1 MNFFSVFVKVDDFE
15 QEKRTTRL
23 TVDGQFEDFNQVHL
37 GESDLEF
44 GNDEEEINDN
54 EVIKMKP
61 PTGRVVA
68 TTASSQVWSP
78 PPRISQWNSLD
89 SVYCCDFA
97 WNCLV

>member
-68 TTASSQVWSP
+68 TTALSQVRSP
-78 PPRISQWNSLD
+78 PGISQWNSLGT
-89 SVYCCDFA
+89 V
-97 WNCLV
+97 